1 MTSMKAPIAPR
12 TTILPNGLVLITET
26 NTSRRSAS
34 VCWLVPGGV
43 AYDPMETGD
52 GCASLI
58 SEYLFRGA
66 GSFDSRELSEAFDR
80 LGARRS
86 IVGDTFFQRLSL
98 TVAGENLLDGLSLMV
113 DLVRTPHFAT
123 DALEAVKSLCLQE
136 LNGLDDD
143 PSHLSQLRLDE
154 IRLPAP
160 FERHGL
166 GTVATLQGATAEGL
180 QHHFTSTA
188 TPGGMILAASGAVDH
203 DALEAFL
210 LSALDGMEGQTTVP
224 TPLGEATGGSI
235 TLDRETSQAHLAMG
249 FDAPVASDEDMI
261 AFQLAAA
268 ILGGGASSRLFSEV
282 REQQGL
288 AYSIGG
294 RYEGGRSIGAFT
306 INVGTTPER
315 MGTTLDAIESV
326 LDGFPESITDE
337 EVTRIRTQ
345 IRSGALMQL
354 EHGPA
359 RARRLVTDHFRR
371 GSARSMAQMLEA
383 YDAVDANEVR
393 SVATKW
399 MDDSWRANRTQ
410 SLVGP
415 AKP

>member
-1 MTSMKAPIAPR
+1 M
-12 TTILPNGLVLITET
+12 
-26 NTSRRSAS
+26 
-34 VCWLVPGGV
+34 CWLVPGGV
-43 AYDPMETGD
+43 AYDPIENGD
-52 GCASLI
+52 GFASLI

-66 GSFDSRELSEAFDR
+66 GSLDSRELSEAFDR

-86 IVGDTFFQRLSL
+86 IVAETFFQRFSL
-98 TVAGENLLDGLSLMV
+98 TLAGENLYDGLSLMV
-113 DLVRTPHFAT
+113 DLVRTPHVAP

-160 FERHGL
+160 FDRHGL
-166 GTVATLQGATAEGL
+166 GTVATLQGATAEAL
-180 QHHFTSTA
+180 RDHFTTSA

-203 DALEAFL
+203 DVLEAFL
-210 LSALDGMEGQTTVP
+210 LNALDGMEGETTVP
-224 TPLGEATGGSI
+224 TPRGDVTGGSI
-235 TLDRETSQAHLAMG
+235 TLDRATSQSHLSMG
-249 FDAPVASDEDMI
+249 FNAPIAADKDMI

-268 ILGGGASSRLFSEV
+268 ILGGGASSRLFSVV
-282 REQQGL
+282 REQHGL
-288 AYSIGG
+288 ALSIGG

-306 INVGTTPER
+306 INAGTTPER
-315 MGTTLDAIESV
+315 MGTTLEAIKSV

-345 IRSGALMQL
+345 VRSGALMQL

-359 RARRLVTDHFRR
+359 RARRLAIDHFRR
-371 GSARSMAQMLEA
+371 GSAQSMAEMLEA
-383 YDAVDANEVR
+383 YDAVDSNEVR
-393 SVATKW
+393 EVATRW
-399 MDDSWRANRTQ
+399 MDEAWRANRTQ

-415 AKP
+415 VQP

>member
-12 TTILPNGLVLITET
+12 TTILPNGLVLITEA

-34 VCWLVPGGV
+34 MCWLVPGGV
-43 AYDPMETGD
+43 AYDPIENGD
-52 GCASLI
+52 GFASLI

-66 GSFDSRELSEAFDR
+66 GSLDSRELSEAFDR

-86 IVGDTFFQRLSL
+86 IVAETFFQRFSL
-98 TVAGENLLDGLSLMV
+98 TLAGENLYDGLSLMV
-113 DLVRTPHFAT
+113 DLVRTPHVAP

-154 IRLPAP
+154 IRLPPP
-160 FERHGL
+160 FDRHGL
-166 GTVATLQGATAEGL
+166 GTVATLQGATAEAL
-180 QHHFTSTA
+180 RDHFTTSA

-203 DALEAFL
+203 DVLEAFL
-210 LSALDGMEGQTTVP
+210 LNALDGMEGETTVP
-224 TPLGEATGGSI
+224 TPRGDVTGGSI
-235 TLDRETSQAHLAMG
+235 TLDRATSQSHLSMG
-249 FDAPVASDEDMI
+249 FNAPIAADKDMI

-268 ILGGGASSRLFSEV
+268 ILGGGASSRLFSVV

-306 INVGTTPER
+306 INAGTTPER
-315 MGTTLDAIESV
+315 MGTTLEAIKSV

-345 IRSGALMQL
+345 VRSGALMQL

-359 RARRLVTDHFRR
+359 RARRLAIDHFRR
-371 GSARSMAQMLEA
+371 GSAQSMAEMLEA
-383 YDAVDANEVR
+383 YDAVDSNEVR
-393 SVATKW
+393 EVATRW
-399 MDDSWRANRTQ
+399 MDEAWRANRTQ

-415 AKP
+415 VQP